1 MSTSI
6 LESVNSNRD
15 LTALPEDK
23 LPLLAEEIRKKIIET
38 VAVNGGHLGA
48 NLGVVELTI
57 ALERCFDPAVNPILW
72 DVGHQAYTHKLLTG
86 RRDEFDRLRRYDGIS
101 GFPSPDESA
110 CDAFVAGHAGNAIS
124 AACGI
129 STGRKLLGNKD
140 KVIAVV
146 GDASI
151 SCGISLEALN
161 ETARDGGN
169 LLIVLND
176 NSMAIS
182 GTVGGVAH
190 HLNRLISSRGY
201 NRVKD
206 SVKRILG
213 RRSFFTRCISGFT
226 NVLKLGLVPSSIFEA
241 LGIRYFGPIDGH
253 NINEMTRI
261 FRAVADFD
269 YPVLVHVVT
278 QKGRGFQPAVENPER
293 YHGVSGFDPVTGA
306 VPKSRRSDF
315 SACFGRELTELAGKH
330 PGICA
335 ITAGMPGGTGLKSF
349 AAAFPERF
357 FDVGI
362 AEEHAAIF
370 ASGLA
375 KAGMKPFLA
384 LYSTFAQRAFDCFFH
399 DISLN
404 RLPVTLVLD
413 RAGAVEDGPTHHG
426 IRDVAMLRNLGHFT
440 ILAPA
445 DDKELVMMMR
455 FALESGGPVAIRYP
469 RGTPPDG
476 LPSPAPLVAGRASV
490 LAEGDDCAIWAL
502 GPECATA
509 LAVRG
514 ILAGRGIS
522 ARCVNTRFAAP
533 FDREY
538 ARECLL
544 KMPVF
549 TIEDHMLAG
558 GLYSMMC
565 ETSDGTGGR
574 IRGFGWRE
582 DPGHGKPEEL
592 RRAAGLD
599 AESIA
604 EQIAAAIA
612 EYRR

>member
-1 MSTSI
+1 MNNNL
-6 LESVNSNRD
+6 LESIHSNRD
-15 LTALPEDK
+15 LVALPEEK
-23 LPLLAEEIRKKIIET
+23 LPQLAREIRRKIIET
-38 VAVNGGHLGA
+38 VAARGGHLGA

-57 ALERCFDPAVNPILW
+57 ALERCFDPEVNPILW

-86 RRDEFDRLRRYDGIS
+86 RLADFDRLRRHDGIS

-129 STGRKLLGNKD
+129 STGRKLTGVRK

-176 NSMAIS
+176 NSMAITD
-182 GTVGGVAH
+182 TVGGVSR
-190 HLNRLISSRGY
+190 HLNRLISSHGY

-206 SVKRILG
+206 SVRRILG
-213 RRSFFTRCISGFT
+213 RKSVFSRCLSGFA
-226 NVLKLGLVPSSIFEA
+226 NVLKGGIVPSSIFEA
-241 LGIRYFGPIDGH
+241 LGVRYFGPIDGH
-253 NINEMTRI
+253 DIGEMIRM
-261 FRAVADFD
+261 FKAVAGFN

-278 QKGRGFQPAVENPER
+278 QKGRGFPPAVENPER

-306 VPKSRRSDF
+306 VPESPHPDF
-315 SACFGRELTELAGKH
+315 SACFGRELVKLAGEH
-330 PGICA
+330 PEICA
-335 ITAGMPGGTGLKSF
+335 ITAGMPGGTGLKEF
-349 AAAFPERF
+349 AAAFPKRF

-384 LYSTFAQRAFDCFFH
+384 LYSTFAQRSFDCFFH

-404 RLPVTLVLD
+404 RLPVTLILD

-426 IRDVAMLRNLGHFT
+426 IRDVALLRTLGDFI

-445 DDKELVMMMR
+445 DGEELAAMMR
-455 FALESGGPVAIRYP
+455 FALESGRPAAIRYP
-469 RGTPPDG
+469 RGIPPEE
-476 LPSPAPLVAGRASV
+476 LPSPSPLISGRASV
-490 LAEGDDCAIWAL
+490 LAEGGDCAIWAL

-509 LAVRG
+509 LAVREL
-514 ILAGRGIS
+514 LAGRGIS
-522 ARCVNTRFAAP
+522 ARCVNTRFIAP

-549 TIEDHMLAG
+549 TIEDHLLAG
-558 GLYSMMC
+558 GLYSIMC
-565 ETSDGTGGR
+565 ETSDGLAGR

-582 DPGHGKPEEL
+582 DPGHGKTGEL
-592 RRAAGLD
+592 RRMAGLD
-599 AESIA
+599 AEGIA
-604 EQIAAAIA
+604 GSIAAAMA